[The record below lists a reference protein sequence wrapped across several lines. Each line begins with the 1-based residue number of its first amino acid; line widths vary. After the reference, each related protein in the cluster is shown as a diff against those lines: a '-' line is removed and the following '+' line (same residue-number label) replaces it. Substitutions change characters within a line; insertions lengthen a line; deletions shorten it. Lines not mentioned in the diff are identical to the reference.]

1 MMYLAEFQNIGR
13 HVRVRVVSVA
23 TSQQG
28 LPREGGA
35 AAEEKEKEGN

>member
-1 MMYLAEFQNIGR
+1 M
-13 HVRVRVVSVA
+13 RVVSVA

-28 LPREGGA
+28 LPPEGGA